1 MLELLKP
8 SLPGAARAL
17 AGMARFR
24 VQVAM
29 TPAAR
34 QPALLAQ
41 RFMTPTRREKPVG
54 VPAVMAD
61 LQRFAPDWASR
72 LAEQGDLTQRMTALF
87 ERMQTETLLTQARD
101 GEERIQLY
109 RWTPPRGRARV
120 GRHALLSHGWE
131 SYALSY
137 ALVIERLL
145 AQGYTVHAMD
155 HAAHG
160 ASEGSVSG
168 LPRFAEV
175 LRDVSAHLAGQG
187 IRIDL
192 GLGHSLGGGAWLMA
206 CTRLGLA
213 PGRLLL
219 LAPFID
225 TPELLDAWLKLHGL
239 GSAHRPGMQQ
249 AMQALHG
256 PSPMDF
262 PDMAIDTL
270 ARRLTVPTTIVQDPR
285 DFIAPMKHSK
295 RLADA
300 SDLVECIS
308 APGAGHVGV
317 LFHPTA
323 LDALADTGVAA

>member
-17 AGMARFR
+17 ADMARFR
-24 VQVAM
+24 IQVAM
-29 TPAAR
+29 TPSAR
-34 QPALLAQ
+34 QPELLAR
-41 RFMTPTRREKPVG
+41 RFMTPARREHQVS

-72 LAEQGDLTQRMTALF
+72 LAGEGDLQSRMASLF
-87 ERMQTETLLTQARD
+87 DRMRTETLVTQARD
-101 GEERIQLY
+101 GDERLQLY
-109 RWTPPRGRARV
+109 RWTPRQGKGRPA
-120 GRHALLSHGWE
+120 RHALLSHGWE

-145 AQGYTVHAMD
+145 ALGYTVHALD

-160 ASEGSVSG
+160 ASEGSFSG
-168 LPRFAEV
+168 LPRFAEAV
-175 LRDVSAHLAGQG
+175 RDVSQHLARQG

-206 CTRLGLA
+206 CTRLGVA

-239 GSAHRPGMQQ
+239 GTRLRPAMQQ

-270 ARRLTVPTTIVQDPR
+270 ARRLTVPTTIVQDPG
-285 DFIAPMKHSK
+285 DFIAPMKHSR
-295 RLADA
+295 RLAAA
-300 SDLVECIS
+300 SDCVRCIP
-308 APGAGHVGV
+308 AVGAGHVGV
-317 LFHPTA
+317 LFHPGT
-323 LDALADTGVAA
+323 LDALVEDEVAA